1 MAFKYPST
9 FNAQYFKF
17 KVENESTRYTIP
29 ISVTE
34 GSDSFTVNSSWT
46 KQNVQGS
53 TEGMVA
59 FNYVD
64 NPTLNIS
71 IKFNEDICRELNSS
85 QSFEK
90 IVSKLVALQ
99 YPGEKSGHIVAP
111 YVWISYDNFA
121 YRGYFSNLR
130 VTLTGPYRNGHKTIC
145 EVTGTF
151 NIVKKHSPTH
161 SGVANDYRKY
171 YQ

>member
-1 MAFKYPST
+1 MNGKERVNRNRWLLNILVHLT
-9 FNAQYFKF
+9 LQYFKF

-99 YPGEKSGHIVAP
+99 YPGEKSG
-111 YVWISYDNFA
+111 A
-121 YRGYFSNLR
+121 YCCSLCMGL
-130 VTLTGPYRNGHKTIC
+130 VMIILLI
-145 EVTGTF
+145 EVIF
-151 NIVKKHSPTH
+151 QIYELH
-161 SGVANDYRKY
+161 
-171 YQ
+171 